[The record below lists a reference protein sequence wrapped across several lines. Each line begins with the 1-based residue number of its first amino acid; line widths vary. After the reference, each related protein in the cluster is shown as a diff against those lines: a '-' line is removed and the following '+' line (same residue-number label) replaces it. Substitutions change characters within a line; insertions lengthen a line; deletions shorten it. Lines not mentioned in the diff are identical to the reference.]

1 MRRTLIRSLLLL
13 GFMGASGLLV
23 SCSDATAPEGTPVVQ
38 FAEHAAT
45 VAVGDTVRLT
55 LLPMLPPGYVPQVT
69 WSSSNV
75 GTATV
80 TASGTLSAR
89 VTGVRA
95 GQVVITATGEE
106 VSDSVEVTV
115 SGASD

>member
-1 MRRTLIRSLLLL
+1 MRRTIIRSLLLL
-13 GFMGASGLLV
+13 GVTGASGLLV
-23 SCSDATAPEGTPVVQ
+23 ACSDTTAPEGTPVVQ
-38 FAEHAAT
+38 IAEPAAT

-80 TASGTLSAR
+80 TASGNWSAL

-106 VSDSVEVTV
+106 ASDSVEVTV
-115 SGASD
+115 STASD